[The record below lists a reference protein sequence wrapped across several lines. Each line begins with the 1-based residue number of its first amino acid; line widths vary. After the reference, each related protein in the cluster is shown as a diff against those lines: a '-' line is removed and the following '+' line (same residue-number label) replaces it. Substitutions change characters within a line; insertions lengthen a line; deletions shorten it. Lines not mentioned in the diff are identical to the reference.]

1 MQAEAHFQDPAC
13 PTVHVVS
20 TDIKRRLRWSSR
32 ALAVESPNP
41 LDATVWDQSLVYVVR
56 RGWEQS
62 DPSPVHHL
70 ALLRAM
76 GRPCTETRMRHGWQ
90 QANPWRKHKGVPR
103 LHTLQMVNKPGLC
116 LPLQKHSGGAQAAPL
131 PSAPPWYWSATKRWC
146 AKQAALLQVHCV
158 PYSDT
163 ETGPEA
169 GSDPVNSHDCWI
181 IPPNPTEQL
190 WGVQGEDKEIKHAI
204 NVCRIKLEYLLT
216 TEEKKKMFPLK
227 IPL

>member
-76 GRPCTETRMRHGWQ
+76 GRPCTWDTDDNRQTRGGNTRASQGFTHFKWSTSQVFVSHSRNTLGGLKLLLCPQHLHGIEV
-90 QANPWRKHKGVPR
+90 PPRGVVRNR
-103 LHTLQMVNKPGLC
+103 LPYCRCTVCLTVTLRQV
-116 LPLQKHSGGAQAAPL
+116 QKQSQTL
-131 PSAPPWYWSATKRWC
+131 
-146 AKQAALLQVHCV
+146 
-158 PYSDT
+158 
-163 ETGPEA
+163 
-169 GSDPVNSHDCWI
+169 
-181 IPPNPTEQL
+181 
-190 WGVQGEDKEIKHAI
+190 
-204 NVCRIKLEYLLT
+204 
-216 TEEKKKMFPLK
+216 
-227 IPL
+227 